1 MVCQKVKIKN
11 PAGLHLRPAG
21 KLCDEAIKYKSKI
34 SFQRG
39 TMITNVKSLLS
50 VLAAGIKYNDEIE
63 FVCEGEDEEEALA
76 GIVSVIQ
83 NGSVRLFLVHL
94 NVRCIPVGRNQLQ
107 QGC

>member
-11 PAGLHLRPAG
+11 PAGLHASCG
-21 KLCDEAIKYKSKI
+21 KIMRRAIKYKSKI

-83 NGSVRLFLVHL
+83 NGL
-94 NVRCIPVGRNQLQ
+94 GE
-107 QGC
+107 

>member
-50 VLAAGIKYNDEIE
+50 VLAAGIKYNDER
-63 FVCEGEDEEEALA
+63 L
-76 GIVSVIQ
+76 
-83 NGSVRLFLVHL
+83 NLSVREKMKKKRWQELY
-94 NVRCIPVGRNQLQ
+94 
-107 QGC
+107 

>member
-1 MVCQKVKIKN
+1 MVCQKVRIKN

-34 SFQRG
+34 FFQRG
-39 TMITNVKSLLS
+39 NMTTNVKSLLS
-50 VLAAGIKYNDEIE
+50 VLAASVKYNDEVE

-83 NGSVRLFLVHL
+83 SGL
-94 NVRCIPVGRNQLQ
+94 GE
-107 QGC
+107 